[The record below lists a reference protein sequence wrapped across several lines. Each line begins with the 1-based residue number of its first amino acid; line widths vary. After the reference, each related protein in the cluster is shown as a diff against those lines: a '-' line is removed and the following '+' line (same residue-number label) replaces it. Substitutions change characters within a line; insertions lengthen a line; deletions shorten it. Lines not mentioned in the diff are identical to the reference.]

1 MIVSFVIIG
10 PTSFAPIVEMAMTIV
25 DQSSGQCH
33 VLLIIADGQEWTLY
47 EILRYALQ
55 HNWTAY
61 EEALKTNPLLAKMVI
76 NGVVYSLGGLDCAKH
91 FGCG

>member
-1 MIVSFVIIG
+1 MNAMDLCHGITMAVDAVVTNLKSRARMIS
-10 PTSFAPIVEMAMTIV
+10 TIEE
-25 DQSSGQCH
+25 
-33 VLLIIADGQEWTLY
+33 IAQEWTLY